1 MKSKIRNPFGEVESE
16 SEFNSPSPLRIDKEE
31 ALKDIKTSLLLW
43 KKRKVKK
50 KSFFRSFLK
59 NKDSIVKAP
68 HWEFSEESRG
78 LVNIYL
84 KWSNEIIK
92 TISNVPEKKVTEK
105 SKPLIIL
112 GFLISISSIFLL
124 LYTINYKFG

>member
-50 KSFFRSFLK
+50 KSFFQAFLK
-59 NKDSIVKAP
+59 KNSIVKAP

-84 KWSNEIIK
+84 KWSNEIIR
-92 TISNVPEKKVTEK
+92 TISNVPEKK
-105 SKPLIIL
+105 LIL
-112 GFLISISSIFLL
+112 H
-124 LYTINYKFG
+124 